1 MTEIRS
7 RFVLLCQQAL
17 ACAVV
22 VAVVTPAAGVVTLDF
37 VAPPAVQGPQG
48 TTAEPAGTGSA
59 TADATPARVATAP
72 VEPTVTEVPLSTR
85 AATDRDSA
93 TEPGPDRALARLSS
107 GGDAHDEDDAHGYG
121 EPEEPT
127 EEAVSA
133 PTEVEG
139 YATVGVTWDDA
150 VGLEDGQIHVEVR
163 SRVDGAWGPWEEVPY
178 EADGGPDPASAEA
191 EAARG
196 GTNPL
201 VVGDVDDVQVRAVG
215 DGVPLPD
222 GLRLS
227 VIDPGKTEATATEE
241 PAIDTAQLSSA
252 TTDPAAV
259 GDPTEP
265 ADPAEPADP
274 VDPVPGEP
282 DAELVGTPADV
293 TPRPQI
299 FSRQQWGADERLRD
313 KSSLSYSEVHAGFVH
328 HTVNANGYTKEQ
340 VPSIIRGIYAYHTQS
355 RGWSDVG
362 YNFLV
367 DRFGRIWEGRAGGV
381 DRPVVGA
388 HTLGY
393 NEYSFA
399 MSAIGNFETAA
410 PGDAMLRAYGSL
422 FAWKL
427 SLHGVSASSSRQW
440 VGKKW
445 LPAIGGHRDVGQT
458 ACPGRYLYAKI
469 PAIRSYAVSG
479 QRPFASRARSTDLA
493 GSRWPDLVVR
503 DKTSQQAFVVRT
515 GGQVGF
521 APARRAARGLA
532 KADQV
537 VVAGD
542 LTGDGHADLL
552 ARHVDTRLTLLRPG
566 DGTGRYAAAVK
577 TFKQFGK
584 LTRLT
589 AVGDWDGDG
598 TADLVGV
605 TPTGALVLYRSTG
618 SSGFKKALVLAQG
631 WSTSTAV
638 SGAGDLDGDGHP
650 DLLVRDGSTL
660 SLVRGTGRAQVGE
673 LVQLPRSWGGYDVVT
688 GMGDVTNDGVPD
700 VVARVRKNQR
710 TFVFPGDGRG
720 GLGVRLGPFDGLA
733 GADSVSAAPG
743 ASGGTLVDLVG
754 RDAGRLVLLANRG
767 GTNIE
772 SVAPAGMALPDTNV
786 VLNVGDWNGDGHGD
800 LITRS
805 ASNGSML
812 FRAGDGKGG
821 FAAPVVAA
829 TGWGGVRLLTA
840 VGDLTG
846 DGFPDVMGQPA
857 RGAMRIY
864 PGNGRTGF
872 RAGYVARS
880 AVTATDQVG
889 VGLWDADGSPD
900 SLFRRSDG
908 SLAVQRGN
916 GPGGLTGSLS
926 QVAKGGRYD
935 WLVGAGDVDGDG
947 RGDVLARVARN
958 GRLVLLPG
966 TASGLGPARY
976 VADGFDRY
984 DLGG

>member
-22 VAVVTPAAGVVTLDF
+22 VAVATPAAGVVTLEF
-37 VAPPAVQGPQG
+37 VAPPSVQAPRQAPDRSAQEAPVPS
-48 TTAEPAGTGSA
+48 AEVA
-59 TADATPARVATAP
+59 PARVAAAP
-72 VEPTVTEVPLSTR
+72 VEPTVTEVPLSAR
-85 AATDRDSA
+85 PATA
-93 TEPGPDRALARLSS
+93 EPGDEGHDRAGALARLSS
-107 GGDAHDEDDAHGYG
+107 GGDEQADDGHGHGEVED
-121 EPEEPT
+121 PT

-139 YATVGVTWDDA
+139 YATVGVTWDDDA
-150 VGLEDGQIHVEVR
+150 DLDDGEIRVQVR

-178 EADGGPDPASAEA
+178 EADGGPDPGSAEA
-191 EAARG
+191 AAARG

-215 DGVPLPD
+215 DGEELPE
-222 GLRLS
+222 GLRMA
-227 VIDPGKTEATATEE
+227 VIDPGETEVAATEE
-241 PAIDTAQLSSA
+241 PEIDTAQLSSA
-252 TTDPAAV
+252 TTEPEPIE
-259 GDPTEP
+259 PTEP
-265 ADPAEPADP
+265 TEPTEPID
-274 VDPVPGEP
+274 P

-299 FSRQQWGADERLRD
+299 FSRKQWGADERLRD
-313 KSSLSYSEVHAGFVH
+313 KRSLKYYEVHAGFVH

-393 NEYSFA
+393 NDYAFA

-410 PGDAMLRAYGSL
+410 PGDAMLRAYGQL

-440 VGKKW
+440 VGKRW

-458 ACPGRYLYAKI
+458 ACPGRNLYARI
-469 PAIRSYAVSG
+469 STIRSYAAAG
-479 QRPFASRARSTDLA
+479 QRPFASRTRDTDLA

-503 DKTSQQAFVVRT
+503 DKATQQAFVVRT

-521 APARRAARGLA
+521 GRARRAATGLGS
-532 KADQV
+532 ADLAV
-537 VVAGD
+537 VSPD
-542 LTGDGHADLL
+542 LTGDGRTDLL
-552 ARHVDTRLTLLRPG
+552 VRQADTGVTSLRPG
-566 DGTGRYAAAVK
+566 DGTGRYGAATR
-577 TFKQFGK
+577 TFKQFRG
-584 LTRLT
+584 LSRLT
-589 AVGDWDGDG
+589 AVGDWDSDG
-598 TADLVGV
+598 VPDLVGL
-605 TPTGALVLYRSTG
+605 TPAGDLRIYRSTG
-618 SSGFKKALVLAQG
+618 ASTFKKTLVLARGLDPSVQV
-631 WSTSTAV
+631 A
-638 SGAGDLDGDGHP
+638 GAGDLDGDGHA
-650 DLLVRDGSTL
+650 DLLVHQGSVL
-660 SLVRGTGRAQVGE
+660 SLLRGTGSVQAGSP
-673 LVQLPRSWGGYDVVT
+673 VQLPRSWGGYDVVT
-688 GMGDVTNDGVPD
+688 GMGDVTNDGVVD
-700 VVARVRKNQR
+700 VVARARKSQR

-720 GLGVRLGPFDGLA
+720 DFATRLGPFDVLPGGDFLA
-733 GADSVSAAPG
+733 AVPG
-743 ASGGTLVDLVG
+743 AAGTDLVDLVG
-754 RDAGRLVLLANRG
+754 RNAKGHLVLFANRG
-767 GTNIE
+767 GTNVE
-772 SVAPAGMALPDTNV
+772 GVSSAGVTLGDTNL
-786 VLNVGDWNGDGHGD
+786 VLNAGDWNGDGHGD
-800 LITRS
+800 IFTRS
-805 ASNGSML
+805 ASAGTLL
-812 FRAGDGKGG
+812 FRAGNGRGR
-821 FAAPVVAA
+821 FAAPVVAGS
-829 TGWGGVRLLTA
+829 GWGKVRLLTA

-846 DGFPDVMGQPA
+846 DGYPDLMGQPGT
-857 RGAMRIY
+857 GAMRVY
-864 PGNGRTGF
+864 PGNGAAGF
-872 RAGYVARS
+872 RSSYVARS
-880 AVTATDQVG
+880 AMTATSQVG
-889 VGLWDADGSPD
+889 IGLWNGDGSPD

-908 SLAVQRGN
+908 SLVVQKGN

-926 QVAKGGRYD
+926 QVGKAGRFD

-947 RGDVLARVARN
+947 RGDVLARVART

-966 TASGLGPARY
+966 TATGFGPSRY